1 MCLLWMLLQFVVLA
15 MYWDV
20 PPVSSAG
27 AEEVMLEMK
36 PERGGGGGGEEEED
50 GVPLMGSDEE
60 PVNTYSA
67 VSCSRAAKEP
77 PTCGSLAESNV
88 FSNFSIS
95 RGELQL
101 HRHKQEL
108 CTH

>member
-20 PPVSSAG
+20 PPIASAG

-36 PERGGGGGGEEEED
+36 RERGGGGGEEEEE

-67 VSCSRAAKEP
+67 VSCSRTAEELP
-77 PTCGSLAESNV
+77 DCGSSAEPNV
-88 FSNFSIS
+88 FRNFSIS

-101 HRHKQEL
+101 HRHTQEL
-108 CTH
+108 